1 MAARRDRVVVVGEHL
16 PESSRILVSIII
28 PVYNE
33 ALHLDQSLKNLFD
46 TAQNP
51 NIEVILS
58 DGGSTD
64 NSFAIAKQYPCKIIS
79 SDTGR
84 ARQMNAAI
92 NHAIGE
98 YLLFLHADTT
108 LPVDWLKQIQKARN
122 WGFFPVKLS
131 GRHWLLRII
140 ETAINVRSRIS
151 KVATGDQGLYFTQ
164 SYFNEIKGFP
174 DIPIMEDVAISKRAR
189 MISKPSISS
198 SAVVTSSRRWEHN
211 GIIKTVF
218 LMWGLRLAYWM
229 GISPDRLHRNY

>member
-1 MAARRDRVVVVGEHL
+1 MAAQRDRVVVVGELL

-46 TAQNP
+46 TVQNP

-64 NSFAIAKQYPCKIIS
+64 NSLAIAKQYPCKIIS

-108 LPVDWLKQIQKARN
+108 LPGDWLKQIQKSKN
-122 WGFFPVKLS
+122 WGFFPVKLT

-140 ETAINVRSRIS
+140 ETAINLRSGIS
-151 KVATGDQGLYFTQ
+151 KVATGDQSLHFTQ
-164 SYFNEIKGFP
+164 SFFNQIKGFP

-189 MISKPSISS
+189 KISKPSISNS
-198 SAVVTSSRRWEHN
+198 PVVTSSRRWEHN
-211 GIIKTVF
+211 GIINTVF
-218 LMWGLRLAYWM
+218 LMWALRLAYWL
-229 GISPDRLHRNY
+229 GIDPERLQRIY